1 MTKNNIIEQT
11 EEQKQADEAR
21 KVLIIEQI
29 NKAKKAFIT
38 DFYTMSV
45 GEIISLYKEGELDI
59 NPDFQREF
67 RWSSEQQTR
76 LIESILIG
84 IPLPSIFV
92 YQNKVGKWEV
102 VDGVQRLSTIFAFV
116 GILQDEPVATMLEQT
131 KSLPCLK
138 DMTWKNLPAEIQL
151 DFKRARLEV
160 KIIKHLSDKDAKY
173 EVFQRLN
180 SGASALSGQEFRNAL
195 LIMQNK
201 EFYNWML
208 ELSQYPQFKICVN
221 LTDRWLEEKYDQEL
235 VLRLFIFSMYSFKKG
250 KIDNFINEC
259 IFYREDSLFT
269 KIDSG
274 NFQLEEAKQKF
285 KKTFSLLSEAGGETI
300 FQKIG
305 KGQQFLESYYE
316 AIAIGLYTNI
326 DSYTDSDVEIIKQKI
341 TNLENEPSFS
351 MYKGGTGTTSETRIK
366 NIVFFGNTYFKKP
379 V

>member
-1 MTKNNIIEQT
+1 MVVDNTIEQIDT
-11 EEQKQADEAR
+11 T
-21 KVLIIEQI
+21 LIIEQI

-59 NPDFQREF
+59 NPDFQRAF

-116 GILQDEPVATMLEQT
+116 GILPNEPATILEET
-131 KSLPCLK
+131 KVLPYLK
-138 DMTWKNLPAEIQL
+138 DMTWKNLPSEIQL

-208 ELSQYPQFKICVN
+208 ELSQYPKFQTCVN

-259 IFYREDSLFT
+259 IFYSPDSLFS
-269 KIDSG
+269 KIDSKEF
-274 NFQLEEAKQKF
+274 NLSKEKQKF
-285 KKTFSLLSEAGGETI
+285 EKTFSLLSESGGETI
-300 FQKIG
+300 FQKKG
-305 KGQQFLESYYE
+305 RGQQFLESYYE

-326 DSYTDSDVEIIKQKI
+326 DSYTDGDVEIIKQKI
-341 TNLENEPSFS
+341 TNLENEKDFS
-351 MYKGGTGTTSETRIK
+351 MYKGGSGKTSEARIK
-366 NIVFFGNTYFKKP
+366 NVVSFGSTYFKKP